1 MDDLKRAADDALR
14 AAFRT
19 EWGVLV
25 AGLIRRTGDWALAE
39 DCAQE
44 AFAAAARRW
53 PVDGVPASP
62 GAWLT
67 TTARNRALDRLRR
80 SAVEARKLEE
90 VLAMQHDPDPVGP
103 VEDDRLRLIFTCCHP
118 ALALEAR
125 VALTLRTLCGLTVA
139 EIGRAFGAS
148 EAAMAK
154 RLVRARAK
162 IEHAGIP
169 YRVPDAEAL
178 PERLPGVLAVLY
190 LLFTEGYAPHEG
202 DRVVREPLTE
212 EAIRLTRLVARLMPG
227 EPEVRALLALEL
239 LHDARRPARTGP
251 DGVPVPL
258 DEQDRSR
265 WDAGRIA
272 EGAALVGRLDP
283 ATDGPYALQARIA
296 LEHDLAPHDDVVD
309 RTRIAA
315 LYARLAALT
324 PSPFVELARAVAVGR
339 AAGPEA
345 GLALLVALDGDK
357 RVAAGHQLAAARADL
372 LRRAGRRE
380 EALAAYDLALARAPN
395 AAERAF
401 LERRRAEL

>member
-1 MDDLKRAADDALR
+1 
-14 AAFRT
+14 
-19 EWGVLV
+19 V
-25 AGLIRRTGDWALAE
+25 AGLIRMTGDWALAE
-39 DCAQE
+39 DCVQE

-53 PVDGVPASP
+53 PIDGVPTSP
-62 GAWLT
+62 GGWLT

-90 VLAMQHDPDPVGP
+90 VLAMQHDPDPGQP
-103 VEDDRLRLIFTCCHP
+103 IEDDRLRLVFTCCHP
-118 ALALEAR
+118 ALAMEAR

-162 IEHAGIP
+162 IDHAGIP
-169 YRVPDAEAL
+169 YRVPEPEEL

-202 DRVVREPLTE
+202 DRVVRESLTE
-212 EAIRLTRLVARLMPG
+212 EAIRLTRLVAALLPS

-258 DEQDRSR
+258 DEQDRTR
-265 WDAGRIA
+265 WDAERIR
-272 EGAALVGRLDP
+272 EGAALLGALEP
-283 ATDGPYALQARIA
+283 AADGPYALQARIA
-296 LEHDLAPHDDVVD
+296 LEHDRAPVD
-309 RTRIAA
+309 ALTDRRTIAA
-315 LYARLAALT
+315 LYGRLAALT
-324 PSPFVELARAVAVGR
+324 PSPFVELARAVAVGL
-339 AAGPEA
+339 AGDPGA
-345 GLALLVALDGDK
+345 GLALLDRLDGD
-357 RVAAGHQLAAARADL
+357 RRIASGHQLAAARAEL

-380 EALAAYDLALARAPN
+380 EARAAYDDALARVPN

-401 LERRRAEL
+401 LERRRTEVA

>member
-1 MDDLKRAADDALR
+1 VTVDVDGALQ
-14 AAFRT
+14 AAFRA
-19 EWGVLV
+19 EWGRIV
-25 AGLIRRTGDWALAE
+25 AGLIRMTGDWALAE

-44 AFAAAARRW
+44 AFAAATRRW

-62 GAWLT
+62 GGWLT

-90 VLAMQHDPDPVGP
+90 VLAMQHDPDPAQP
-103 VEDDRLRLIFTCCHP
+103 IEDDRLRLIFTCCHP

-139 EIGRAFGAS
+139 EIGRAFGAG

-162 IEHAGIP
+162 IDHAGIP
-169 YRVPDAEAL
+169 YEVPEPEAF

-212 EAIRLTRLVARLMPG
+212 EAIRLTRLVAALLPA

-239 LHDARRPARTGP
+239 LHDARRPARTGA

-258 DEQDRSR
+258 DEQDRGR
-265 WDAGRIA
+265 WDAGRIT
-272 EGAALVGRLDP
+272 EGAALLDGLDP
-283 ATDGPYALQARIA
+283 AGDGPYALQARIA
-296 LEHDLAPHDDVVD
+296 LEHDRAPAPALTD
-309 RTRIAA
+309 RSAIAG
-315 LYARLAALT
+315 LYGRLAVVA
-324 PSPFVELARAVAVGR
+324 PSPFVELARAVAVGL
-339 AAGPEA
+339 ADGPEA
-345 GLALLVALDGDK
+345 GLALLDRLESD
-357 RVAAGHQLAAARADL
+357 RRITSGHQLAAARAEL
-372 LRRAGRRE
+372 LRRAGRHADARTAY
-380 EALAAYDLALARAPN
+380 EAALARVPN
-395 AAERAF
+395 GAERAF
-401 LERRRAEL
+401 LERRRAEVGER

>member
-1 MDDLKRAADDALR
+1 MTVDDAIR
-14 AAFRT
+14 TAFRE
-19 EWGVLV
+19 EWGRIV
-25 AGLIRRTGDWALAE
+25 AGLIRMTGDWALAE

-44 AFAAAARRW
+44 AFAAALRRW
-53 PVDGVPASP
+53 PLDGVPGSP
-62 GAWLT
+62 GGWLT

-90 VLAMQHDPDPVGP
+90 VLAMQHEPDPAQP
-103 VEDDRLRLIFTCCHP
+103 IEDDRLRLIFTCCHP

-162 IEHAGIP
+162 IEAAGIP
-169 YRVPDAEAL
+169 YEVPEPEAL

-212 EAIRLTRLVARLMPG
+212 EAIRLTRLVAGLLPA

-239 LHDARRPARTGP
+239 LHDARRPARIGD

-258 DEQDRSR
+258 DEQDRGR
-265 WDAGRIA
+265 WDAARIA
-272 EGAALVGRLDP
+272 EGAGLVEGLDP
-283 ATDGPYALQARIA
+283 AADGPYALQARIA
-296 LEHDLAPHDDVVD
+296 LEHDRAPVEELTD
-309 RTRIAA
+309 RRAIAD
-315 LYARLAALT
+315 LYGRLAART
-324 PSPFVELARAVAVGR
+324 PSPFVELARAVAVGL
-339 AAGPEA
+339 ADGPDA
-345 GLALLVALDGDK
+345 GLALLAPLDGD
-357 RVAAGHQLAAARADL
+357 RRIASGHQLPAARAEL
-372 LRRAGRRE
+372 LRRAGRRD
-380 EALAAYDLALARAPN
+380 EARTAYDVALARVPN

>member
-1 MDDLKRAADDALR
+1 VTVDDAIR
-14 AAFRT
+14 TAFRE
-19 EWGVLV
+19 EWGRIV
-25 AGLIRRTGDWALAE
+25 AGLIRMTGDWALAE

-62 GAWLT
+62 GGWLT

-90 VLAMQHDPDPVGP
+90 VLAMQHEPDPVQP
-103 VEDDRLRLIFTCCHP
+103 IEDDRLRLVFTCCHP

-139 EIGRAFGAS
+139 EIGRAFGAT
-148 EAAMAK
+148 EVAMAK

-162 IEHAGIP
+162 IEDAGIP
-169 YRVPDAEAL
+169 YRVPDPEEL

-212 EAIRLTRLVARLMPG
+212 EAIRLTRLVAALLPG

-239 LHDARRPARTGP
+239 LHDARRPARTGA

-258 DEQDRSR
+258 DEQDRNR
-265 WDAGRIA
+265 WDAERIR
-272 EGAALVGRLDP
+272 EGAALLAALDP
-283 ATDGPYALQARIA
+283 ASDGPYAIQARIA
-296 LEHDLAPHDDVVD
+296 LEHDRAPVEASTD
-309 RTRIAA
+309 RKAIAA
-315 LYARLAALT
+315 LYGRLAAIA
-324 PSPFVELARAVAVGR
+324 PSPFVELARAVAVGL
-339 AAGPEA
+339 ADGPDA
-345 GLALLVALDGDK
+345 GLALLAPLAGD
-357 RVAAGHQLAAARADL
+357 RRITSGHQLAAARAEL

-380 EALAAYDLALARAPN
+380 EAAAAYDAALARVPN

-401 LERRRAEL
+401 LERRRAEVR

>member
-1 MDDLKRAADDALR
+1 VDDLKRAADDALR

-67 TTARNRALDRLRR
+67 TTARNGALDRLRR

-125 VALTLRTLCGLTVA
+125 VALTLRTLCGLTVP

-212 EAIRLTRLVARLMPG
+212 EAIRLTRLVARLMPA

-251 DGVPVPL
+251 DGLPVPL
-258 DEQDRSR
+258 DEQDRGR
-265 WDAGRIA
+265 WDAARIA
-272 EGAALVGRLDP
+272 EGAALVAGLDP
-283 ATDGPYALQARIA
+283 GTDGPYALQARIA
-296 LEHDLAPHDDVVD
+296 LEHDRAPDDESVD
-309 RTRIAA
+309 RIRIAA
-315 LYARLAALT
+315 LYARLADLA

-345 GLALLVALDGDK
+345 GLALLRGLESDK

-372 LRRAGRRE
+372 LRRAGRRD
-380 EALAAYDLALARAPN
+380 EARAAYDHALARVPN

>member
-1 MDDLKRAADDALR
+1 MTVEDAIR
-14 AAFRT
+14 TAFRE
-19 EWGVLV
+19 EWGRIV
-25 AGLIRRTGDWALAE
+25 AGLIRMTGDWALAE

-44 AFAAAARRW
+44 AFAAALRRW
-53 PVDGVPASP
+53 PLDGVPGSP
-62 GAWLT
+62 GGWLT

-90 VLAMQHDPDPVGP
+90 VLAMQHEPDPAQP
-103 VEDDRLRLIFTCCHP
+103 IEDDRLRLIFTCCHP

-162 IEHAGIP
+162 IEAAGIP
-169 YRVPDAEAL
+169 YEVPEPEAL

-212 EAIRLTRLVARLMPG
+212 EAIRLTRLVAGLLPA

-239 LHDARRPARTGP
+239 LHDARRPARVGD

-258 DEQDRSR
+258 DEQDRDR
-265 WDAGRIA
+265 WDAARIT
-272 EGAALVGRLDP
+272 EGAALVDGLDP
-283 ATDGPYALQARIA
+283 AADGPYALQARIA
-296 LEHDLAPHDDVVD
+296 LEHDRAPVEPLTD
-309 RTRIAA
+309 RRAIAD
-315 LYARLAALT
+315 LYARLAARA
-324 PSPFVELARAVAVGR
+324 PSPFVELARAVAVGL
-339 AAGPEA
+339 ADGPDA
-345 GLALLVALDGDK
+345 GLALLDRLDGD
-357 RVAAGHQLAAARADL
+357 RRIASGHQLPAARAEL
-372 LRRAGRRE
+372 LRRAGRRD
-380 EALAAYDLALARAPN
+380 EARDAYDLALARVPN